1 MEQEKYINKFVKTYP
16 ILKGFTDDLLFFVAI
31 DTLFYTAVKGLSAQQ
46 IVFLTTI
53 ASFFSIISRIALIK
67 VIQKI
72 GNTNSTRLGM
82 GLLLL
87 SAVLKTFGPSYLWI
101 MAGSIVY
108 ELAWVFKDMENV
120 MLKNNLKVIG
130 KQDEYAKITNKA
142 MKVYAFLTLIVAISS
157 GFLFNLNPYLP
168 MYLCIIICI
177 IAFIMYFKMKDISNN
192 NIIIKENKKLKK
204 VKLSKLIWIILISY
218 AVYYGIIV
226 TGQQNTKLLIQYS
239 LSGVIETT
247 KVSMYLGFIVTLS
260 RLSRLIGD
268 SIFGKVYYKIKDKS
282 LSILTTLL
290 FLAFVFIVTGYFI
303 EFILFKF
310 LLMTLG
316 FCIILAVRDPFRLY
330 TNDIILKLAKEDEQ
344 QVAFSYIQFARKV
357 GTTMCGLI
365 ISALLIKLQLIYV
378 IIGIGT
384 LAFIEIIIATKLYS
398 MLNINKNEEI
408 K

>member
-1 MEQEKYINKFVKTYP
+1 MEQEKYINKFIKIYP

-31 DTLFYTAVKGLSAQQ
+31 DTLFYTVVKGLSAQQ
-46 IVFLTTI
+46 IVLLTTM
-53 ASFFSIISRIALIK
+53 SSLFSIISRISLIK

-72 GNTNSTRLGM
+72 GNTNSVRLGM

-87 SAVLKTFGPSYLWI
+87 SAVLKIFGPSYLWI
-101 MAGSIVY
+101 MAGAIVY

-120 MLKNNLKVIG
+120 MLKNNLKIIG
-130 KQDEYAKITNKA
+130 KQDEYAKIANKG
-142 MKVYAFLTLIVAISS
+142 MKIYAFLTLIVAMVS

-168 MYLCIIICI
+168 MYLCILICI
-177 IAFIMYFKMKDISNN
+177 IAFIMYFTMKDISNN
-192 NIIIKENKKLKK
+192 NIVIRENKNIRK

-239 LSGVIETT
+239 LSGVFETT
-247 KVSMYLGFIVTLS
+247 KVSLYLGFIVTLS

-268 SIFGKVYYKIKDKS
+268 SIFGKVYYKTKDKS
-282 LSILTTLL
+282 LTILTIML
-290 FLAFVFIVTGYFI
+290 FLAFVFIVSGYYIQFT
-303 EFILFKF
+303 LFKF

-316 FCIILAVRDPFRLY
+316 FCIILAVRDPFKLY
-330 TNDIILKLAKEDEQ
+330 TNDIVLKLTKEDEQ

-357 GTTMCGLI
+357 GTTMCGLG
-365 ISALLIKLQLIYV
+365 ISALLLKFQLIYV
-378 IIGIGT
+378 IIGIAI
-384 LAFIEIIIATKLYS
+384 LAFIEIIIAAKLYS